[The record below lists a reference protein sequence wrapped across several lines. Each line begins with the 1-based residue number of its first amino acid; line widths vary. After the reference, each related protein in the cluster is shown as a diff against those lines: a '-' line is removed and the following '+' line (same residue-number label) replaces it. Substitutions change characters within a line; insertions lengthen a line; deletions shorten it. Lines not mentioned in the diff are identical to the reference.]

1 MKKQWINY
9 LILIL
14 LIPVTILIGELF
26 FEQRSY
32 VFISFMIVVLSL
44 ITFFLSYE
52 KRELNTR
59 YMVVIAVMI
68 ALSVVGRFLFLA
80 VPGFKPVTAI
90 VILTAVYFGAEAGF
104 LVGALTALISNM
116 YFGQGPWTPFQM
128 FSWGVIGLIAGL
140 PYIRTYLLQNKG
152 LIMLFG
158 IFAGVL
164 FSLLMDVWTVLS
176 IDGVFNL
183 NRYVTMVSL
192 SIPFMVTYAVLN
204 VIFLLL
210 SIKPIRQVLQRN
222 RVKYCME

>member
-176 IDGVFNL
+176 IDGVFNIK
-183 NRYVTMVSL
+183 RYVTMVSL
-192 SIPFMVTYAVLN
+192 SIPFMVTYAVSN

-210 SIKPIRQVLQRN
+210 TIKPIGQKLERIKL
-222 RVKYCME
+222 KYGM

>member
-1 MKKQWINY
+1 
-9 LILIL
+9 
-14 LIPVTILIGELF
+14 
-26 FEQRSY
+26 
-32 VFISFMIVVLSL
+32 
-44 ITFFLSYE
+44 
-52 KRELNTR
+52 
-59 YMVVIAVMI
+59 MVVIAVMI

-90 VILTAVYFGAEAGF
+90 VIITAVYFGAEAGF

-128 FSWGVIGLIAGL
+128 FSWGVIGLLAGL

-176 IDGVFNL
+176 IDGVFNIK
-183 NRYVTMVSL
+183 RYITMVGL
-192 SIPFMVTYAVLN
+192 SIPFMVTYAVSN

-210 SIKPIRQVLQRN
+210 TIKPIGDKLARIKL
-222 RVKYCME
+222 KYGM